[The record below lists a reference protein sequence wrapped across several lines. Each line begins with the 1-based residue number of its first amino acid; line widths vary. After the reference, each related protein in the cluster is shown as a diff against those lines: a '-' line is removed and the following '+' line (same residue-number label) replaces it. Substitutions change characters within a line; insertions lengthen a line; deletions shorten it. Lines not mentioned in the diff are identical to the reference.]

1 MTTLGKVLIGAA
13 AAVGLVT
20 IVYVTKKDGY
30 ATVTSNEEKKEDKS
44 LKERIA
50 EAAKKKAADILNWS
64 LTHMDEIRVATE
76 LISLVSGVACLAL
89 RMKKLYSHDR
99 ELKMLEEI
107 RCKTYDNGYN
117 SAFSDAL
124 QQMIYCANHGIPF
137 KFMDS
142 DDTVIDQFNV
152 SLV

>member
-30 ATVTSNEEKKEDKS
+30 ATVTSNEEKKEDNS
-44 LKERIA
+44 LKERIT
-50 EAAKKKAADILNWS
+50 EAAKKKAADILNWA

-99 ELKMLEEI
+99 ELKLLEEI
-107 RCKTYDNGYN
+107 RYKTYDNGY
-117 SAFSDAL
+117 SRAFSDAL

-142 DDTVIDQFNV
+142 DNTVIDQFNV